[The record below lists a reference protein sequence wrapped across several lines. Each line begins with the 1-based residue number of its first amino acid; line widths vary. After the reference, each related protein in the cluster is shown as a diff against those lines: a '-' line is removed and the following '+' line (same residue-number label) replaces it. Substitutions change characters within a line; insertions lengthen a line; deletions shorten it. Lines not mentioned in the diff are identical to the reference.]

1 MGWRQFGSGLDDR
14 VSQMTERATRKM
26 GRRNILR
33 TVFVSGAASI
43 AAISVGEMPA
53 SATECAGNCGPTSR
67 CKRCRPTE
75 CPHGYVLCKGSFTSD
90 CFNNEGYRCE
100 WPRGMWI
107 ACSGLGHGYGYKICK
122 DCIFR
127 HRCDDW
133 CTCLTDCLCCNCRT
147 AADFREEQYR
157 FEMST
162 GDQ

>member
-1 MGWRQFGSGLDDR
+1 MGWRQFSSGLDDR

-26 GRRNILR
+26 ARRNILR

-43 AAISVGEMPA
+43 AAISIGETPA
-53 SATECAGNCGPTSR
+53 LATDCARSCGPTSR
-67 CKRCRPTE
+67 CRRCRPTE
-75 CPHGYVLCKGSFTSD
+75 CPHGFVLCKGSFTSD

-107 ACSGLGHGYGYKICK
+107 ACTGLGHGYGYKICK

-127 HRCDDW
+127 HRCDAW
-133 CTCLTDCLCCNCRT
+133 CTCLTDCLCCNCKT
-147 AADFREEQYR
+147 AADFREEQYQ
-157 FEMST
+157 FEMSS